1 MIKVGIIGAGN
12 MGSAIA
18 SSLEKKNDYS
28 VYLFNRTKEK
38 AEKVAR
44 EKSIT
49 VLSSISQMKDLDV
62 IILAVKPL
70 QVTSIYPLLS
80 SFKSPLFISLLAG
93 VTLETLKKNL
103 ESERV
108 VRFMPNIGAL
118 ASSSVT
124 ALTYSEELS
133 SIDREIS
140 LDIAKSFGSA
150 FFLEEKLFNAFI
162 GISGSAIAFVFEFMH
177 SLALSGV
184 REGIGYKESLEIVE
198 ETINS
203 AIKLQKTTE
212 KSAIELETMVC
223 SPKGTTIEGLKKL
236 KELGFEFS
244 VMEAVKAVTD
254 KCKEIENNTK
264 Q

>member
-28 VYLFNRTKEK
+28 VYLSNRTKEK

-49 VLSSISQMKDLDV
+49 VLSSISQMKELDV
-62 IILAVKPL
+62 IILAVKPQQITPL
-70 QVTSIYPLLS
+70 YPLLS
-80 SFKSPLFISLLAG
+80 TFKSPLFISLLAG

-133 SIDREIS
+133 SLDKELS

-184 REGIGYKESLEIVE
+184 REGIGYKESLEIAE